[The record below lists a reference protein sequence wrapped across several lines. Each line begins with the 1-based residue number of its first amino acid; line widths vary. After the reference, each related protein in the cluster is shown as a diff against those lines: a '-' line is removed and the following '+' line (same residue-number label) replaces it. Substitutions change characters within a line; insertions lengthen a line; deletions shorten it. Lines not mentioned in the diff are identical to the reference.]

1 MDCYYDLLEELLEDG
16 NDSDDRTGTGTL
28 SLFGKHLEFDL
39 KKGFPLLPG
48 KFTPFKLVANE
59 LLWFLSG
66 STDNEELRRMNGN
79 DKPTIW
85 EEWAGEDGDL
95 SNIYGA
101 QWTRWQLGSPSN
113 DIVELKVPI
122 SGTNAFP
129 VNVDINLVDMY
140 DTETDDDFI
149 GMVFTTKNGEDVTVI
164 RRTKI
169 TTNSYYLVR
178 YTNGHLVEISRP
190 NIRNCLP
197 NSPEKRYVHK
207 GIFGTPV
214 GFNKS
219 IPNDQKLY
227 DMWNNMMARCHHPK
241 HPNYHQYGGSEIFVT
256 KDWRI
261 FANFYKDVKQLV
273 GYSLWS
279 QNPSNFDLDKDY
291 LGAKYYGNDSC
302 MFIPSSYNIKLGMSG
317 ISNSGYKWRLT
328 DTKTKSSY
336 ENTFIGELLLDH
348 DIKVDSNYFK
358 SYNNKYK
365 HWELE
370 KILPKD
376 GHVFRKQIFINQIDN
391 LIEGLIERPFSRRHI
406 VSAWNVADL
415 PDEGVSPQQNAMNS
429 KMALAPCHAFFQ
441 FGVRKLSFEERTD
454 LCDDCV
460 LVSIAHQGAF
470 EKMLDDMNVPK
481 YSLSCHLYQRS
492 CDFYLG
498 APFNIAS
505 YALLTHMIAN
515 VVGMTVDKLHISF
528 GDVHL
533 YKNHIEQANELLSRD
548 LSLYPLCR
556 LEIDK
561 KYNSIDDFTIDSFD
575 ILGYQSH
582 PKIYAPISV

>member
-1 MDCYYDLLEELLEDG
+1 MNDIEPIDRPMDRYYGLLEELLADG

-39 KKGFPLLPG
+39 KKGFPLLSG

-66 STDNEELRRMNGN
+66 STNNEELRRMNGN

-85 EEWAGEDGDL
+85 EEWADRDGNL
-95 SNIYGA
+95 GPIYGY
-101 QWTRWQLGSPSN
+101 QWRKWWCDGES
-113 DIVELKVPI
+113 
-122 SGTNAFP
+122 
-129 VNVDINLVDMY
+129 NVD
-140 DTETDDDFI
+140 
-149 GMVFTTKNGEDVTVI
+149 
-164 RRTKI
+164 
-169 TTNSYYLVR
+169 
-178 YTNGHLVEISRP
+178 
-190 NIRNCLP
+190 
-197 NSPEKRYVHK
+197 
-207 GIFGTPV
+207 
-214 GFNKS
+214 
-219 IPNDQKLY
+219 
-227 DMWNNMMARCHHPK
+227 
-241 HPNYHQYGGSEIFVT
+241 
-256 KDWRI
+256 
-261 FANFYKDVKQLV
+261 
-273 GYSLWS
+273 
-279 QNPSNFDLDKDY
+279 
-291 LGAKYYGNDSC
+291 
-302 MFIPSSYNIKLGMSG
+302 
-317 ISNSGYKWRLT
+317 
-328 DTKTKSSY
+328 
-336 ENTFIGELLLDH
+336 
-348 DIKVDSNYFK
+348 
-358 SYNNKYK
+358 
-365 HWELE
+365 
-370 KILPKD
+370 
-376 GHVFRKQIFINQIDN
+376 QIDN

-406 VSAWNVADL
+406 VSAWNVADI
-415 PDEGVSPQQNAMNS
+415 PYEHWSPQENVINDR
-429 KMALAPCHAFFQ
+429 MALAPCHAFFQ

-582 PKIYAPISV
+582 PKIYAPISI